1 MNVTP
6 TVPPSKFGGRKG
18 QLAGAAAALMAVGLA
33 GHEGVRLVAYSDPI
47 GIPTICLGQT
57 AGVKLGQSA
66 TLEQCLAWAGKDAM
80 RAVEIVLD
88 CNPNT
93 EFTPQQLAAY
103 ADIAYNVGPRPV
115 CDLRNSTMAR
125 LLHDNRAQEAC
136 FQFPRWNKA
145 RLAGVHV
152 ALPGLTKRRAHNM
165 AMCLQGAA

>member
-1 MNVTP
+1 MTRP
-6 TVPPSKFGGRKG
+6 DLPQSKFKGRKG
-18 QLAGAAAALMAVGLA
+18 VLAGAAAAIMAAGLA

-57 AGVKLGQSA
+57 AGVKLGQVA
-66 TLEQCLAWAGKDAM
+66 TLEQCQAWAGKDAM

-93 EFTPQQLAAY
+93 DFTPHQLAAY

-115 CDLRNSTMAR
+115 CDLQSSTMAR
-125 LLHDNRAQEAC
+125 LLHANKAAEAC
-136 FQFPRWNKA
+136 REFPKWDKA
-145 RLAGVHV
+145 RLAGRMV

-165 AMCLQGAA
+165 QTCMRGEA